1 MQRFSKSLAF
11 LNKNKN
17 ENKNNKCIPFLRNL
31 VMSGTIFMLEWVVV
45 CLILQCN
52 NTWFTRVKIKLL
64 W

>member
-1 MQRFSKSLAF
+1 MQAFSKSLTF

-31 VMSGTIFMLEWVVV
+31 VMKRTIFTRGWVVV

-64 W
+64 

>member
-1 MQRFSKSLAF
+1 MQAFSKSLTF

-31 VMSGTIFMLEWVVV
+31 VMRGTIVTRGWVVV

-64 W
+64 